1 MTDALAHTN
10 PPTASE
16 VWFDTYLRAHG
27 YTCKPEPD
35 LGIAKRP
42 DRLIA
47 RDGATAVCEVKQ
59 FDKDPLAWMHETGQ
73 GGFIDEHKPVRR
85 AVKQAAH
92 QLRPLRGHG
101 LPLVVVL
108 ANPNGFHIDLSGEQ
122 VVFALYGDDALIFT
136 VWTGDGPPP
145 PDFPDPPEYKRVV
158 GRNGQIRV
166 VGQYISAV
174 VMLHRRKPDF
184 FDLRDEADVPEDE
197 CWVEVIPAISEEA
210 VPLPDS
216 FFNGPNDLR
225 WRYDR
230 ESERIEREVG
240 GLSSLSSWCVK

>member
-1 MTDALAHTN
+1 MADRHAHTK

-16 VWFDTYLRAHG
+16 AWFDTYLSAQG
-27 YTCKPEPD
+27 YTWEPEPD
-35 LGIAKRP
+35 LGIPKRP
-42 DRLIA
+42 DRLIH
-47 RDGATAVCEVKQ
+47 RDGLSAVCEVKQ
-59 FDKDPLAWMHETGQ
+59 FDTDPFAWMGAGQ
-73 GGFIDEHKPVRR
+73 SGWIDEHKPVRG
-85 AVKQAAH
+85 AVKQAAN
-92 QLRPLRGHG
+92 QLRPLKGRG

-108 ANPNGFHIDLSGEQ
+108 ANPNGYHLDLSGEQ
-122 VVFALYGDDALIFT
+122 VVFALYGDDTLVFN
-136 VWTGDGPPP
+136 VWKGDGPPP

-174 VMLHRRKPDF
+174 VMLHRRESDF
-184 FDLRDEADVPEDE
+184 DFRDEAHVPEDE

-230 ESERIEREVG
+230 ESERIER
-240 GLSSLSSWCVK
+240 VK